1 MGILPIALWK
11 NYKKELKVAKFFCAL
26 SDAKGMNIKNMK
38 LNFKQRVINVLR
50 NIKYLTRVALAD
62 RDGEQMFQTLLRAED
77 LYIYEM
83 QDLGKQNIMQVLD
96 YEETVSLL
104 VNKPKSFCR
113 FGDGEIVLMN
123 GQSISFQEY
132 DSELAEGLKKIL
144 SDNDK
149 TMYVGINYNY
159 FHSTRQLNEFNR
171 KFYLTEVK
179 PYRDFLNKICNK
191 DRTYIAAGFNQLYM
205 ALDNY
210 DYKKHYDNL
219 IKLLE
224 DKEIVLFAGNGIID
238 KLKYNIFDY
247 AKSCIYETG
256 PIKNA
261 FSDFDNLMERSRKY
275 PKTKVICFIL
285 GPASKLLVATLNQ
298 EGYMAWDI
306 GHLAK
311 DYDAYCQNI
320 EKTDNNIIEFYR
332 PD

>member
-1 MGILPIALWK
+1 MKLKIIIINIVKGIL
-11 NYKKELKVAKFFCAL
+11 
-26 SDAKGMNIKNMK
+26 NI
-38 LNFKQRVINVLR
+38 LR
-50 NIKYLTRVALAD
+50 NIKYLTQVSLAERD
-62 RDGEQMFQTLLRAED
+62 REQMFQTLLRAED

-83 QDLGKQNIMQVLD
+83 QDLENKDTLQVLD

-104 VNKPKSFCR
+104 VNNPQSFCR
-113 FGDGEIVLMN
+113 FGDGEIVLMK
-123 GQSISFQEY
+123 GESIPFQEY
-132 DSELAEGLKKIL
+132 DAELAEGLKKIL
-144 SDNDK
+144 SDNDNNK

-179 PYRDFLNKICNK
+179 PYRDFLNKICNR
-191 DRTYIAAGFNQLYM
+191 DRIYIAAGFNQLYM
-205 ALDNY
+205 ALENY
-210 DYKKHYDNL
+210 DYKKHYNNL
-219 IKLLE
+219 IQLLK
-224 DKEIVLFAGNGIID
+224 DKEIVLFSGKGIVD
-238 KLKYNIFDY
+238 KLKYNIFEH

-261 FSDFDNLMERSRKY
+261 FSEFDSLMERARKY
-275 PKTKVICFIL
+275 PKTKVLCFIL
-285 GPASKLLVATLNQ
+285 GPASKVLVSSLDQ

-320 EKTDNNIIEFYR
+320 EKTDDNIIDFYK